1 MYAPPAKER
10 GRAAEGSMGISDY
23 RFVKPPVSLWMYWPE
38 GAFLVASVA
47 APIVAWA
54 IWRNGAMVSRFGA
67 VGLVFAAIAEFYMLN
82 RMNKKHLLNAWRA
95 KTNEDPWD
103 FSRAANIIGY
113 LALFAGVLNTI
124 LWGFGDL
131 LLGT

>member
-1 MYAPPAKER
+1 MNIP
-10 GRAAEGSMGISDY
+10 GY
-23 RFVKPPVSLWMYWPE
+23 RFVKPQVSFGMYWPE
-38 GAFLVASVA
+38 GAFLLASIA
-47 APIVAWA
+47 APIVAWV
-54 IWRNGAMVSRFGA
+54 IWHNGGMVSRFGA
-67 VGLVFAAIAEFYMLN
+67 VGVVLAAVAEFYMLN

-103 FSRAANIIGY
+103 FSRAANIVGR
-113 LALFAGVLNTI
+113 LALVVAVLNTI